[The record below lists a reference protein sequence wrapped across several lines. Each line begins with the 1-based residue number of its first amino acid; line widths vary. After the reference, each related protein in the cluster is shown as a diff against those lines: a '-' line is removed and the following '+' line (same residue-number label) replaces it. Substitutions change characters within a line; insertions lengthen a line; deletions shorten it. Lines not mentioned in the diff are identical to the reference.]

1 MRQSI
6 KNMEKAEENPPMA
19 SDTQSEVRITCTE
32 VNDPAPE
39 EGMQCR
45 KSSFSSLPESKH
57 VGKKRGRKCLSKEE
71 KEARKMQRMHQN
83 EPAKFDKDRSKSD
96 NYFM

>member
-1 MRQSI
+1 MRQTI
-6 KNMEKAEENPPMA
+6 KNMEKAEELPPMA

-32 VNDPAPE
+32 VNDPAPC
-39 EGMQCR
+39 EGR

-71 KEARKMQRMHQN
+71 KEARKMQRMHQH

>member
-1 MRQSI
+1 
-6 KNMEKAEENPPMA
+6 MA

-32 VNDPAPE
+32 VDDPVPC
-39 EGMQCR
+39 EGR

-96 NYFM
+96 NYYM